1 MYMKSSRSVARSMFA
16 NMPCRFVG
24 LYIHCNA
31 LQHTLQHALQQEYV
45 SKHDMSLCGSAH
57 IHCDIH
63 CNIHC
68 NTRCNTHCN
77 RSMSANMTCHC
88 EGLYIHCNT
97 LQHTATFTAKYT
109 ATGVCLCEHDVSLCW
124 SVHIYEVFLRGAV
137 YLCVGLFCGR
147 SLLWSIFF
155 VVGLFCG
162 AVHIYGGLVGVDGHE
177 SNLNIHIY
185 IYEKQQKCSQEY
197 VREHP
202 MSFCGSVYPL
212 QCTATHTATCTA
224 TGVC

>member
-1 MYMKSSRSVARSMFA
+1 VVGLFCGAVHIYGGLVGVDGLESNLYIHIYMYMKSSRSVARSMFA

-77 RSMSANMTCHC
+77 RSMSANMTCRFCGSAH
-88 EGLYIHCNT
+88 IH
-97 LQHTATFTAKYT
+97 
-109 ATGVCLCEHDVSLCW
+109 GGR
-124 SVHIYEVFLRGAV
+124 FLRTV
-137 YLCVGLFCGR
+137 YIRVGLFCA
-147 SLLWSIFF
+147 
-155 VVGLFCG
+155 
-162 AVHIYGGLVGVDGHE
+162 AVDVQIVDGHE
-177 SNLNIHIY
+177 
-185 IYEKQQKCSQEY
+185 
-197 VREHP
+197 
-202 MSFCGSVYPL
+202 
-212 QCTATHTATCTA
+212 
-224 TGVC
+224 